1 MALYSLRQSCGP
13 RRAAMKGTRRGD
25 GICEAGPGR
34 DCMADSDPIK
44 RRDQAG
50 ERGVG
55 SELEELEA
63 LEPGAQQFVEGM
75 GLYFER
81 LGIPR
86 IGGRILRLFILAQ
99 GPPTLDD
106 MGPGPKVRPRPV
118 RTNRP
123 PRGAGGLGQD

>member
-86 IGGRILRLFILAQ
+86 IGGGL
-99 GPPTLDD
+99 
-106 MGPGPKVRPRPV
+106 PRPFFC
-118 RTNRP
+118 P
-123 PRGAGGLGQD
+123 PRAPTPHRM

>member
-86 IGGRILRLFILAQ
+86 IGGRTLRLLLLAPP
-99 GPPTLDD
+99 PPTLHREGS
-106 MGPGPKVRPRPV
+106 GPQWCGSSMTTTRCP
-118 RTNRP
+118 
-123 PRGAGGLGQD
+123 